1 MVFLSNLPL
10 PAATGTNPR
19 DIKNPT
25 FPKLLLVE
33 IVAKATFI
41 KKFNSK
47 FCLKYVKFLE
57 KLWYLNR
64 TIGLL
69 FIQRAH
75 SPEHFEMP
83 LRTNIDVR
91 RKQTNRKTAFSCHL
105 AKVEVHFISRQER
118 CFDFVMVCLAFTPVF
133 K

>member
-33 IVAKATFI
+33 IVTKATFI
-41 KKFNSK
+41 KKFNST

-75 SPEHFEMP
+75 SPEHFDMP
-83 LRTNIDVR
+83 LRTHIDVR
-91 RKQTNRKTAFSCHL
+91 RSKQTNRKTAF
-105 AKVEVHFISRQER
+105 
-118 CFDFVMVCLAFTPVF
+118 
-133 K
+133 